1 MEVNQPR
8 TLTTTK
14 VAAGPGTRNATV
26 APTPKLKDSCDTCA
40 ASKIR
45 CDKQKPLCGRCER
58 LGYPCFYSPA
68 RRIGYARGR
77 GLNSTEPAPSKTS
90 THVSHANAGGAGE
103 AWTSISLR
111 RNSKSSVDNPSGSDR
126 RSGPTTTAQGNTIS
140 APRNNDYSL
149 QNGTTASKSH
159 GLTTSGG
166 KFAGRMVFAG
176 LEQGSDCAIAA
187 INTVIQLQL
196 ATARLQL
203 QQERARS
210 SHLDEGCGH
219 TQHIGESFR
228 LHDAMGTVNS
238 AYGTL
243 STVLVCPCFGNPD
256 VGLLAAAVFLSIF
269 DVYRAILRH
278 SVSDSADSPMQP
290 APTSDADL
298 ACVLAA
304 IQDEFSYSSTFDSC
318 TSGHNSGDKS
328 RSTSTGA
335 PANIFTTDQV
345 PEELAKVAR
354 IVLQFAKR
362 YRDGEAGRQSPDFL
376 KDLDHLLR
384 SHLQSIT
391 MESATRSF

>member
-1 MEVNQPR
+1 MEVNQPKALTR
-8 TLTTTK
+8 TS
-14 VAAGPGTRNATV
+14 VAAGPGARNSTT
-26 APTPKLKDSCDTCA
+26 APIPKLKDSCDTCA

-68 RRIGYARGR
+68 RRTGYARAR
-77 GLNSTEPAPSKTS
+77 GQNNTEAAPPKPS
-90 THVSHANAGGAGE
+90 THVSHTNAGSAGGA
-103 AWTSISLR
+103 WPTISMQ
-111 RNSKSSVDNPSGSDR
+111 RNSNASVVTPSGSDR
-126 RSGPTTTAQGNTIS
+126 RSGSVTLAQEYTLS
-140 APRNNDYSL
+140 ASRNNDSGL
-149 QNGTTASKSH
+149 QNGTTASKSQAS
-159 GLTTSGG
+159 TVSGG
-166 KFAGRMVFAG
+166 KFASRMVFAG
-176 LEQGSDCAIAA
+176 LAQGSDCVIASV
-187 INTVIQLQL
+187 NTVIQLQL

-219 TQHIGESFR
+219 TQQNGQNFG
-228 LHDAMGTVNS
+228 LHDAIDTVTT
-238 AYGTL
+238 AFGTL

-256 VGLLAAAVFLSIF
+256 IGLLAAAIFLSIF

-278 SVSDSADSPMQP
+278 SVPDSADSPMRP

-304 IQDEFSYSSTFDSC
+304 VEDEFSYSSTFDGC
-318 TSGHNSGDKS
+318 KTGRNSGDKS

-335 PANIFTTDQV
+335 RANVFTTDQV

-362 YRDGEAGRQSPDFL
+362 YRDGDAGRQSPDFL

-384 SHLQSIT
+384 SQLQSVT
-391 MESATRSF
+391 MESATRHF